1 MWDQLHQQDQPR
13 KVRAESSVLCIG
25 GSLGG
30 IDSYREIV
38 LTALREEGHVFRHV
52 KVVADAAGVGADALV
67 TMWGGK

>member
-1 MWDQLHQQDQPR
+1 MCDQLYEQDQPR

-30 IDSYREIV
+30 MGSYREIV

-52 KVVADAAGVGADALV
+52 KVVADAAGLGAHALV
-67 TMWGGK
+67 ATWKGK